1 MRGWLRVNN
10 QWCGEPQTEVCGC
23 GAWTGV
29 VPGRVWCLDG
39 WGERQGGRVMAGV
52 WRVMRCVV
60 CLGLWLSGC
69 VSRECVVCG
78 ADRPNILW
86 ISCEDISPLLGC
98 YGAAGARTPRLDGLA
113 SEGVLWTRAFS
124 CHGVC
129 APSRTGI
136 ITARHPISLGA
147 NHMRSRVEL
156 PAGVRLFP
164 ELLREAGYYCT
175 NNSKTDYNVVR
186 DLKLVWDESSGKAH
200 WRNRRDPEQPF
211 FAVFNLTMTHESKVW
226 PEGWR
231 EVVRGLEPGV
241 LRSAADVVVPPLY
254 PDTERVRGDFARLA
268 DLIAVMDGEA
278 GRLLD
283 ELELAGL
290 ADETIVMFW
299 SDHGNG
305 LPRAKRWIYDSGV
318 RVPLIVRVPEKYR
331 EWAGAGMAGSR
342 DERLVSLL
350 DLGPTVLSLAGVGIP
365 EGLAGQPLLGPGR
378 SAGGRRFVYGARDRL
393 DERQDLVRAVRSERY
408 RYVRNLMPWYPAL
421 QEISYGERNETMREW
436 RRLGAAGELSE
447 VQGQWLRPRRAEELY
462 DLERDP
468 WELVNRVDDP
478 ELSGVLEELRGECD
492 RWQLSEPDVQLLPES
507 LLERESQSAGLP
519 RGLLFGG
526 ESGRLRLEGVLR
538 AAQAAARGE
547 AISVAVWASESDV
560 AVRWWRLEGVWR
572 RLSTGAAVSAGAM
585 DLLRAGARDVDPVV
599 RLSAA
604 GGLARAGEVQL
615 AADICRGV
623 LEVAGGEEILRTAV
637 MRVVDE
643 SGGGLFAALREDLAV
658 QRGGEYFDRLFQHS
672 DR

>member
-1 MRGWLRVNN
+1 MAG
-10 QWCGEPQTEVCGC
+10 
-23 GAWTGV
+23 
-29 VPGRVWCLDG
+29 
-39 WGERQGGRVMAGV
+39 VMAGV

-462 DLERDP
+462 
-468 WELVNRVDDP
+468 
-478 ELSGVLEELRGECD
+478 
-492 RWQLSEPDVQLLPES
+492 
-507 LLERESQSAGLP
+507 
-519 RGLLFGG
+519 
-526 ESGRLRLEGVLR
+526 
-538 AAQAAARGE
+538 
-547 AISVAVWASESDV
+547 
-560 AVRWWRLEGVWR
+560 
-572 RLSTGAAVSAGAM
+572 
-585 DLLRAGARDVDPVV
+585 
-599 RLSAA
+599 
-604 GGLARAGEVQL
+604 
-615 AADICRGV
+615 
-623 LEVAGGEEILRTAV
+623 
-637 MRVVDE
+637 
-643 SGGGLFAALREDLAV
+643 
-658 QRGGEYFDRLFQHS
+658 
-672 DR
+672 

>member
-1 MRGWLRVNN
+1 VCVMCGSGWL
-10 QWCGEPQTEVCGC
+10 GS
-23 GAWTGV
+23 
-29 VPGRVWCLDG
+29 
-39 WGERQGGRVMAGV
+39 
-52 WRVMRCVV
+52 CVLCV
-60 CLGLWLSGC
+60 LVWLSGC
-69 VSRECVVCG
+69 GLSVGVVCG
-78 ADRPNILW
+78 GDRPNILW

-98 YGAAGARTPRLDGLA
+98 YGAAGARTPRLDRFA

-186 DLKLVWDESSGKAH
+186 DLKRVWDDSSGKAH
-200 WRNRRDPEQPF
+200 WRNRRDSDQPF

-231 EVVRGLEPGV
+231 DVVRGLEPGA

-254 PDTERVRGDFARLA
+254 PDTERVRGDFARLT

-283 ELELAGL
+283 ELESAGL

-331 EWAGAGMAGSR
+331 EWAGAGVAGSC

-365 EGLAGQPLLGPGR
+365 EGLAGVPLLGPGR
-378 SAGGRRFVYGARDRL
+378 SAGVRRYVHGARDRL

-421 QEISYGERNETMREW
+421 QEVSYGERNETLREW
-436 RRLGAAGELSE
+436 RRLAAAGELSE

-478 ELSGVLEELRGECD
+478 ELAGVLEELRGECD
-492 RWQLSEPDVQLLPES
+492 RWQSAEPDVQLLPEA
-507 LLERESQSAGLP
+507 LLEREAASAGIP

-526 ESGRLRLEGVLR
+526 ELGRERLQRVLR

-547 AISVAVWASESDV
+547 GIGVAAWAGELDV
-560 AVRWWRLEGVWR
+560 AVRWWRLEGIWR
-572 RLSTGAAVSAGAM
+572 RISVGVQVSAG
-585 DLLRAGARDVDPVV
+585 DLELLRAGARDEDPVV

-604 GGLARAGEVQL
+604 GGLARVGEVQL

-623 LEVAGGEEILRTAV
+623 LGVAGDDEILLTAV

-643 SGGGLFAALREDLAV
+643 AGGGLFAAMRGDLSER
-658 QRGGEYFDRLFQHS
+658 RGGEYFDRLFQHS

>member
-1 MRGWLRVNN
+1 MAG
-10 QWCGEPQTEVCGC
+10 
-23 GAWTGV
+23 
-29 VPGRVWCLDG
+29 
-39 WGERQGGRVMAGV
+39 VMAGV

>member
-1 MRGWLRVNN
+1 MS
-10 QWCGEPQTEVCGC
+10 GE
-23 GAWTGV
+23 
-29 VPGRVWCLDG
+29 
-39 WGERQGGRVMAGV
+39 
-52 WRVMRCVV
+52 WRVLRCVL

-69 VSRECVVCG
+69 VSSVRVVCG
-78 ADRPNILW
+78 ADRPNIVW

-98 YGAAGARTPRLDGLA
+98 YGESGARTPRLDRLA
-113 SEGVLWTRAFS
+113 SEGILWTRAFS

-147 NHMRSRVEL
+147 NHMRSRVQL

-186 DLKLVWDESSGKAH
+186 DLKLVWDESSGRAH
-200 WRNRRDPEQPF
+200 WRNRRDSGQPF

-231 EVVRGLEPGV
+231 DVVRGLGAGE
-241 LRSAADVVVPPLY
+241 LRSADSVFVPPLY
-254 PDTERVRGDFARLA
+254 PDTAGVRGDFARLS
-268 DLIAVMDGEA
+268 DLIAVMDREV

-283 ELELAGL
+283 ELEAAGL

-318 RVPLIVRVPEKYR
+318 RVPLIVRIPERYR
-331 EWAGAGMAGSR
+331 EWSGGGLAGSR
-342 DERLVSLL
+342 EDGLVSLL
-350 DLGPTVLSLAGVGIP
+350 DLGPTVLSLAGVPIP

-378 SAGGRRFVYGARDRL
+378 SVVGRRYLHGARDRL

-421 QEISYGERNETMREW
+421 QEVSYGERNETLREW
-436 RRLGAAGELSE
+436 RRLGVAGGLTEA
-447 VQGQWLRPRRAEELY
+447 QAQWLRPRQAEELY
-462 DLERDP
+462 DLESDP
-468 WELVNRVDDP
+468 WELRNLAGDVGLLP
-478 ELSGVLEELRGECD
+478 VLEELRGECD
-492 RWQLSEPDVQLLPES
+492 RWQLAEPDVQLLPEAM
-507 LLERESQSAGLP
+507 LERESAAAGVP
-519 RGLLFGG
+519 RGELFAGAA
-526 ESGRLRLEGVLR
+526 GRVRLERVLR
-538 AAQAAARGE
+538 AAEGASRG
-547 AISVAVWASESDV
+547 AGVSVGDWSAEPDA
-560 AVRWWRLEGVWR
+560 AVRWWHLEGVVR
-572 RLSTGAAVSAGAM
+572 RLSAGVVA
-585 DLLRAGARDVDPVV
+585 DAGVAELLRVAARDVDPVV

-604 GGLARAGEVQL
+604 GGLARLGEGSL
-615 AADICRGV
+615 AAEVCRGV
-623 LEVAGGEEILRTAV
+623 LGESGGDEILLTAV

-643 SGGGLFAALREDLAV
+643 SGSELFGLLRGELAGH
-658 QRGGEYFDRLFQHS
+658 RGGEYFDRLFQHS

>member
-1 MRGWLRVNN
+1 V
-10 QWCGEPQTEVCGC
+10 
-23 GAWTGV
+23 GV